1 VTLDLTSDEL
11 RYLDDLRGDALPIS
25 RAVARATWQPSGWL
39 PDDGVLLALI
49 QKRVYTRSVQK
60 DEAQCACAA
69 LRRATRAVTA
79 AYDAAL
85 APSGLRVTQ
94 FSVLRTLARLGP
106 VPVTR
111 LAAEA
116 ALDRSTMGRNL
127 DPLERR
133 GLVRIEAG
141 HQDQRE
147 RVVHL
152 TAAGQA
158 AVELALPCWRAAQAR
173 VAALVQP
180 ATIGA
185 LADQLSSLRPT

>member
-1 VTLDLTSDEL
+1 M
-11 RYLDDLRGDALPIS
+11 
-25 RAVARATWQPSGWL
+25 
-39 PDDGVLLALI
+39 LL
-49 QKRVYTRSVQK
+49 
-60 DEAQCACAA
+60 EPPCACTS
-69 LRRATRAVTA
+69 LRRATRLVTA
-79 AYDAAL
+79 AYDRTL

-94 FSVLRTLARLGP
+94 FSILRTLGRLGP
-106 VPVTR
+106 LTITR

-152 TAAGQA
+152 TAAGEA
-158 AVELALPCWRAAQAR
+158 AVESALPCWRAAQAR
-173 VAALVQP
+173 VAAL
-180 ATIGA
+180 
-185 LADQLSSLRPT
+185 

>member
-1 VTLDLTSDEL
+1 MHPFLMEEFA
-11 RYLDDLRGDALPIS
+11 RGAL
-25 RAVARATWQPSGWL
+25 Q
-39 PDDGVLLALI
+39 LALI
-49 QKRVYTRSVQK
+49 QKRVYTRCMQK

-152 TAAGQA
+152 TAAGEA
-158 AVELALPCWRAAQAR
+158 AVESALPRWREAQAR

>member
-1 VTLDLTSDEL
+1 M
-11 RYLDDLRGDALPIS
+11 
-25 RAVARATWQPSGWL
+25 
-39 PDDGVLLALI
+39 
-49 QKRVYTRSVQK
+49 
-60 DEAQCACAA
+60 
-69 LRRATRAVTA
+69 
-79 AYDAAL
+79 
-85 APSGLRVTQ
+85 
-94 FSVLRTLARLGP
+94 
-106 VPVTR
+106 PVTR

-152 TAAGQA
+152 TAAGEA
-158 AVELALPCWRAAQAR
+158 AVESALPCWRAAQAR

>member
-1 VTLDLTSDEL
+1 M
-11 RYLDDLRGDALPIS
+11 
-25 RAVARATWQPSGWL
+25 
-39 PDDGVLLALI
+39 
-49 QKRVYTRSVQK
+49 QK

-79 AYDAAL
+79 AYDVAL

-152 TAAGQA
+152 TAAGEA
-158 AVELALPCWRAAQAR
+158 AVESALPRWREAQAR